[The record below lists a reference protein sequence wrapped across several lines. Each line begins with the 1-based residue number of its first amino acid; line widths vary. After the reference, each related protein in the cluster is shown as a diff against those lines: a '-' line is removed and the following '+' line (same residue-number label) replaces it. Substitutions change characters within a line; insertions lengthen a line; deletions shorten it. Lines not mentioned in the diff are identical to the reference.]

1 MGTEELDS
9 EFARRLTAMVEASGG
24 RLYYVSGYRSV
35 EEQQQLWDAAL
46 AEYGGNE
53 EKAREW
59 VAPPGG
65 SNHNHGVAMDLGYQD
80 DEAQAWTHANASRFG
95 LEFPMSWE
103 PWHIEPTGVREG
115 TYQSEVKV
123 DLGGSGPGS
132 PDAYTTTPAGHTGA
146 TDPTRRFDLGYQ
158 LAQLGGI
165 LAGQVPDTLAG
176 TGSSELTT
184 AAQPTNRITGGGNG
198 AL

>member
-1 MGTEELDS
+1 MGTEGLDS

-24 RLYYVSGYRSV
+24 RLYYVSGFRSV

-46 AEYGGNE
+46 AKYGP
-53 EKAREW
+53 EKAPDW
-59 VAPPGG
+59 VAPPGR

-80 DEAQAWTHANASRFG
+80 DDAQAWAHANASRFG
-95 LEFPMSWE
+95 LSFPMSWE
-103 PWHIEPTGVREG
+103 PWHIEPVGVSDG
-115 TYQSEVKV
+115 TYQSDVQV
-123 DLGGSGPGS
+123 DFDGGAGS
-132 PDAYTTTPAGHTGA
+132 PESYTTTPAGHTGA

-165 LAGQVPDTLAG
+165 LAGQVPDILAG